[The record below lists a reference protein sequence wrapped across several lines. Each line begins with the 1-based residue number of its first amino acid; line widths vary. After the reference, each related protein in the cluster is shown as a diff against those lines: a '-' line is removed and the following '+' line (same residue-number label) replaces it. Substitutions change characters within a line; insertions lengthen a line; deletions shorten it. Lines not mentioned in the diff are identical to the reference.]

1 MTYLLDTSAVLAHLR
16 EEPGAERVQELFDH
30 DEGLVLLCSVS
41 LPELARRLRE
51 LGATAEEAWEKIDG
65 YRQVVDGVVPI
76 DESVACESDRIRSA
90 TPERLPLIDALI
102 ASAARSRK
110 AVLVHRDAHMR
121 AIPATL
127 VGQLDLDS

>member
-16 EEPGAERVQELFDH
+16 EEPGAEQVQELFDR
-30 DEGLVLLCSVS
+30 DECPVLLCSVS
-41 LPELARRLRE
+41 LPELARRLLE
-51 LGATAEEAWEKIDG
+51 LGATSEEAWEKIDG
-65 YRQVVDGVVPI
+65 YRQVVDGVVAV

-102 ASAARSRK
+102 ASAARSRE

-127 VGQLDLDS
+127 VGQLDLEL